1 MKRVAIALAP
11 LAITIHSSLLADTST
26 AALDDVVV
34 TASRSLMPLN
44 LALDAATVI
53 TRSDIE
59 RQQATTVADLLSQA
73 TGISLPTNGGP
84 LTTTGVFLRGFKSNQ
99 VLVLIDGVRANDAS
113 SGQFDFSSLRADDI
127 ERIEVLRGGYSSQYG
142 SDAMGGV
149 IQIFTRQ
156 AAGNSLSLRAGSFGT
171 LEAQLSLHEATGQG
185 RFGVSLSQ
193 LETQGFNA
201 GNQNYAAA
209 NFQPNDPDRDGG
221 RLRTLRLH
229 GQQAL
234 GRSGQLSGSVM
245 LKEQRTEFDN
255 GVSDGNNTIAT
266 LAYDRVVSARYQ
278 QRLSWGHNRTRL
290 ATPAFN
296 SQFDTIRNTF
306 TWLHTL
312 DLAAMGTLTGG
323 ISQVDER
330 LQARFTDFTTF
341 STARLGRALR
351 DQAVFIM
358 AENKVGPLSY
368 RLSGRHEKHEQ
379 WGRQSTG
386 SARLGYAVSE
396 TVEVF
401 AGYGTN
407 FRAPTANELFG
418 NFGFPNPDLKPEK
431 SRQRDIGLTWRY
443 HAQHRVGI
451 TAYRNDV
458 SDLINGFPPVN
469 VASATLEGVE
479 LELAG
484 NAARW
489 GYTLGLLKA
498 RSVDADGNDL
508 DRRPRTQLNADVY
521 WQHHAKLR
529 IGVQQL
535 ARNST
540 PDVGGRNAG
549 FSVFNAYAT
558 WQARPDLSLGL
569 RLDNLTDRDYEL
581 AKGFSTPG
589 RSGYVTAT
597 YRF

>member
-1 MKRVAIALAP
+1 MKRFAFVLTP
-11 LAITIHSSLLADTST
+11 LALGTSAHLLADTPA
-26 AALDDVVV
+26 AALDDVLV
-34 TASRSLMPLN
+34 TASRSLAPLN
-44 LALDAATVI
+44 LALDAATII
-53 TRSDIE
+53 TRADIE
-59 RQQATTVADLLSQA
+59 RQQATTVADLLSQI
-73 TGISLPTNGGP
+73 TGMSLPTNGGP

-149 IQIFTRQ
+149 IQIFTRKT
-156 AAGNSLSLRAGSFGT
+156 AGNRLSVRAGSFGT
-171 LEAQLSLHEATGQG
+171 LESSLALQQATDRG
-185 RFGVSLSQ
+185 RFGLSLSQ
-193 LETQGFNA
+193 LDIRGFDA
-201 GNQNYAAA
+201 GNQNFAAA
-209 NFQPNDPDRDGG
+209 NFQANDPDKDGG
-221 RLRTLRLH
+221 RQRTLRLH
-229 GQQAL
+229 GQQAA
-234 GRSGQLSGSVM
+234 GSKGQVSASVM

-266 LAYDRVVSARYQ
+266 LAYDVAVSDRYQ
-278 QRLSWGHNRTRL
+278 QRLEWGHNRTL
-290 ATPAFN
+290 LSTPAFN
-296 SQFDTIRNTF
+296 SQFDTIRNTY

-312 DLAAMGTLTGG
+312 DMAAIGTFTAGV
-323 ISQVDER
+323 SHVDER

-341 STARLGRALR
+341 NTAMLKRSLQ
-351 DQAVFIM
+351 DQAIFIVT
-358 AENKVGPLSY
+358 ENKVGALSY

-379 WGRQSTG
+379 WGTQSTG
-386 SARLGYAVSE
+386 SARLGYALSDQVDL
-396 TVEVF
+396 F

-431 SRQRDIGLTWRY
+431 SRQQDVGITWRY
-443 HAQHRVGI
+443 LPRHRA
-451 TAYRNDV
+451 TATLYRNDV
-458 SDLINGFPPVN
+458 TNLINGFPPVN
-469 VASATLEGVE
+469 VASAKLEGAE

-484 NAARW
+484 NTERW

-498 RSVDADGNDL
+498 RSVDASGNDL

-521 WQHHAKLR
+521 LQLNAKVRFGL
-529 IGVQQL
+529 QQL

-540 PDVGGRNAG
+540 PDFGGRNAG

-558 WQARPDLSLGL
+558 WQARPDFDFGL

-589 RSGYVTAT
+589 RSVYVTAN
-597 YRF
+597 YHF